1 MPHRRRHRGFR
12 EGAAP
17 RLIPAGISI
26 TGGYLDDR
34 SVSDYCPVVRLLAGC
49 RILAGI
55 RQTRGVFGI
64 LAGFPIEVGGT
75 STYVALQQ
83 GRKRSQPTDERNA
96 DMRESDFWNNYA
108 EAMELSV
115 EGNRLIAREIAGLF
129 RGLWQRAARALD
141 GATHGIGQ
149 HRHLPPV

>member
-1 MPHRRRHRGFR
+1 MQDSGKL
-12 EGAAP
+12 EDAGAAKP
-17 RLIPAGISI
+17 EA
-26 TGGYLDDR
+26 
-34 SVSDYCPVVRLLAGC
+34 A
-49 RILAGI
+49 
-55 RQTRGVFGI
+55 
-64 LAGFPIEVGGT
+64 
-75 STYVALQQ
+75 STE
-83 GRKRSQPTDERNA
+83 SQPTDERNA

>member
-1 MPHRRRHRGFR
+1 V
-12 EGAAP
+12 EA
-17 RLIPAGISI
+17 
-26 TGGYLDDR
+26 
-34 SVSDYCPVVRLLAGC
+34 SVS
-49 RILAGI
+49 
-55 RQTRGVFGI
+55 
-64 LAGFPIEVGGT
+64 
-75 STYVALQQ
+75 
-83 GRKRSQPTDERNA
+83 TDERNA

-141 GATHGIGQ
+141 GVAHGAGQ